1 MAFSL
6 IICCSL
12 RTGKSPRFIGRS
24 SVSSDQLVY
33 STLQYHRTKGGI
45 VHCQVWFPKG
55 NVRGYTPKIW
65 PDMEKY
71 LHFRILEFPLIM
83 CIVLYIYISKAEAP
97 IANGNSDWLYLII
110 HTACG
115 CRTHTHISL
124 EQYFCVCYSMLF
136 FYAYIDVTYDTYI
149 YIWRFPKMGVR
160 PNHSC

>member
-83 CIVLYIYISKAEAP
+83 CIVLYIYIYPRQKP
-97 IANGNSDWLYLII
+97 QLQMGILIGSI
-110 HTACG
+110 SSYTLHVGAG
-115 CRTHTHISL
+115 HTHTHISL

-149 YIWRFPKMGVR
+149 YVYMEI
-160 PNHSC
+160 S